1 VINVE
6 ILTIGNEILLGLV
19 ADTNSN
25 YLCRVVRGMGG
36 RVRHIAVVRDEIEA
50 IADEIKMSVERG
62 ADLIF
67 TCGGLGPTD
76 DDLTLAALAKAANLR
91 LEINETAKQL
101 VENRYRRLALQGYVS
116 SAEMNEAR
124 LKMAR
129 LPEGARPV
137 ENSMGAAPAVVLESG
152 GARIISLPGVPA
164 ELRGIIE
171 GPLQSLL
178 TEVFGRG
185 SYRERQITVECA
197 DESELAPALRKITA
211 AHPEVYIKSRASHFG
226 SDVRFRILVS
236 ASGASAEETEHM
248 IESAAAD
255 LIRMLGDAGIK
266 EQSSRGDFL
275 GCVIHNV
282 HK

>member
-1 VINVE
+1 VISVE

-36 RVRHIAVVRDEIEA
+36 RVRHIAVVRDEIDA
-50 IADEIKMSVERG
+50 IADEVRMAVERG

-76 DDLTLAALAKAANLR
+76 DDLTLAALAKAADLR
-91 LEINETAKQL
+91 LELNETAKQL
-101 VENRYRRLALQGYVS
+101 VESRYRKLALQGYVS

-137 ENSMGAAPAVVLESG
+137 ENPVGTAPAVVLESG
-152 GARIISLPGVPA
+152 ARIVSLPGVPA

-185 SYRERQITVECA
+185 SYRERQITVECG
-197 DESELAPALRKITA
+197 DESELAPALRKVA
-211 AHPEVYIKSRASHFG
+211 SAHPEVYIKSRASHFG

-236 ASGASAEETEHM
+236 ASGASAEETEQM

-255 LIRMLGDAGIK
+255 LIRMLADAGIK
-266 EQSSRGDFL
+266 EQS
-275 GCVIHNV
+275 
-282 HK
+282 

>member
-19 ADTNSN
+19 EDTNSN

-36 RVRHIAVVRDEIEA
+36 RVRHIAVVRDEIDA
-50 IADEIKMSVERG
+50 IAHDINASIERG

-76 DDLTLAALAKAANLR
+76 DDLTLAGIAKSADLGLEVNEAAR
-91 LEINETAKQL
+91 RL
-101 VENRYRRLALQGYVS
+101 VESRYQQLALQGYVS
-116 SAEMNEAR
+116 SAEMSEAR

-137 ENSMGAAPAVVLESG
+137 ENPVGAAPAVVLVSG
-152 GARIISLPGVPA
+152 GGRIVALPGVPA

-171 GPLQSLL
+171 GPLQTLL

-185 SYRERQITVECA
+185 SYRERQITVECG
-197 DESELAPALRKITA
+197 DESELAPALRKVTS

-226 SDVRFRILVS
+226 SDVKFRILISV
-236 ASGASAEETEHM
+236 SGASAEETEHM
-248 IESAAAD
+248 MESAATELTAALRD
-255 LIRMLGDAGIK
+255 SGIK
-266 EQSSRGDFL
+266 QQS
-275 GCVIHNV
+275 
-282 HK
+282 